1 MPDPTP
7 TTSPE
12 DAILRAVQVEVTVR
26 IGKAQ
31 PTMFELSQ
39 LGPDMVLPLDTAIDD
54 PVDLYVGANL
64 IAAGELEEVDGP
76 DGTGIAVRITRVF
89 DQSQTGK

>member
-1 MPDPTP
+1 MPDPT
-7 TTSPE
+7 TENAPE

-54 PVDLYVGANL
+54 PVDLYVGSNL

-76 DGTGIAVRITRVF
+76 DGAGIAVRITRVF
-89 DQSQTGK
+89 DQTKSGK

>member
-7 TTSPE
+7 TATPE

-31 PTMFELSQ
+31 PTMLELSQ

-89 DQSQTGK
+89 DQSQPGK